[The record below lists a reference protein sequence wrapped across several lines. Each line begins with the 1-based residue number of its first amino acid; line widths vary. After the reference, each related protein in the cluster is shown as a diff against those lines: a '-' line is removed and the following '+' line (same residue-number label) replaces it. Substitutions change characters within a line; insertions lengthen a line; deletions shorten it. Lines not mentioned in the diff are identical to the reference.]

1 MNQSLFE
8 LIKIYDMQGKMVYLD
23 RKEWKDELYSIDLSI
38 LANGVYEMQV
48 IDELGNR
55 YRVKLVKSG
64 Y

>member
-23 RKEWKDELYSIDLSI
+23 RKEWKEQVYSINLSI
-38 LANGVYEMQV
+38 LADGVYEMQV

-55 YRVKLVKSG
+55 YRVKLVKSD